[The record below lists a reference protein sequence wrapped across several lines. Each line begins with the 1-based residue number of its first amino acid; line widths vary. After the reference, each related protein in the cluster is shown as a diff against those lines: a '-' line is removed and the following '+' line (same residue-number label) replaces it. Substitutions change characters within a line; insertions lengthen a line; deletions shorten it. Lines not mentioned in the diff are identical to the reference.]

1 MESKEKKKER
11 IGILWV
17 YVYGGQNVREKTKE
31 KKKKHMAERKV
42 KNKKSQFK
50 ITTTIFL

>member
-17 YVYGGQNVREKTKE
+17 YMYGGQNVREK
-31 KKKKHMAERKV
+31 KKKKKE
-42 KNKKSQFK
+42 
-50 ITTTIFL
+50 TYG

>member
-17 YVYGGQNVREKTKE
+17 YVYGGQNVREKKKE
-31 KKKKHMAERKV
+31 KKKETYGW
-42 KNKKSQFK
+42 KKGK
-50 ITTTIFL
+50 E